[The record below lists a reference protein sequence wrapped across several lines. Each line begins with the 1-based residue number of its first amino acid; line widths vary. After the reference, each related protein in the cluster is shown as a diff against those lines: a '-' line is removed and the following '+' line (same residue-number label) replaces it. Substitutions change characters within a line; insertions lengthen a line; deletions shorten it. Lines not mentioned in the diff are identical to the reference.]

1 MNSKDTLELEYI
13 MSLNKDIHN
22 HPKRKK
28 EKMPSKDALEYITN
42 LNKYINDNPEIARI
56 EINIDLIN
64 TLEQIQKD
72 LEILNILRNN
82 IRISK
87 ANSIRVYLS
96 NSVYASKER
105 ARDYKIV
112 KKWLE
117 NNWEIKEE
125 LKWK

>member
-1 MNSKDTLELEYI
+1 MNSKDT
-13 MSLNKDIHN
+13 
-22 HPKRKK
+22 
-28 EKMPSKDALEYITN
+28 LEYITN

-56 EINIDLIN
+56 EIDIDLIH

-72 LEILNILRNN
+72 LEILDILRNN
-82 IRISK
+82 TRISK

-117 NNWEIKEE
+117 NN
-125 LKWK
+125 